1 MIENILSPVAFEI
14 WKMLDRLEEWIWN
27 RHSLSSGGK
36 PYTIV
41 HPETRIALWVCSGR
55 WFLDGYNDSVF
66 SYDEK
71 GMVKELL
78 FKTRVPD
85 IGLIDRHFLWH
96 KVKKVMRFLERKD
109 DEPSLANELKEY
121 NESREI

>member
-1 MIENILSPVAFEI
+1 MIEKILSPVCYEI
-14 WKMLDRLEEWIWN
+14 WKMLDRPEEWIWN
-27 RHSLSSGGK
+27 RHSLSSEGK

-55 WFLDGYNDSVF
+55 WFLDGYRDGVF

-71 GMVKELL
+71 GYVKEFL
-78 FKTRVPD
+78 FNTRVPD

-96 KVKKVMRFLERKD
+96 KVKKVTKFLEGKD
-109 DEPSLANELKEY
+109 VEFNLLGDLREY
-121 NESREI
+121 NESREM